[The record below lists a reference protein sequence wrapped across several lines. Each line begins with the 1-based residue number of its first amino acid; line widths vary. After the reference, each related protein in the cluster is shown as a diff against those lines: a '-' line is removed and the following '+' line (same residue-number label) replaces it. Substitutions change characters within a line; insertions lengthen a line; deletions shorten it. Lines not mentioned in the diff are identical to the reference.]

1 MRLSLFSSTGSI
13 VTTAVFR
20 VWRRFHR
27 GAPPAKTNGIGITTM
42 FLSPSTVHFIN
53 ADKTIISHS
62 LDRNILDVSRKILQN
77 GDYPKIQVVEKE
89 GHFFTLNNSQLELCR
104 RLEQEGSC
112 TRVKVDVIP
121 LTQVPED
128 VRHMMVVPKIIP
140 DKLLVESETDS
151 KKGECLSF

>member
-1 MRLSLFSSTGSI
+1 
-13 VTTAVFR
+13 
-20 VWRRFHR
+20 
-27 GAPPAKTNGIGITTM
+27 M

-151 KKGECLSF
+151 KKGECLSV